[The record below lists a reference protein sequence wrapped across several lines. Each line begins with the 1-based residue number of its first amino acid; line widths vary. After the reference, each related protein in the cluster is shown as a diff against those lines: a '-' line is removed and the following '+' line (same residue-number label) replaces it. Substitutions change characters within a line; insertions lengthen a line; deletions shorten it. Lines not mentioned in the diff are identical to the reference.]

1 MSEKCKFW
9 DPLGTYFVTLT
20 TVGWADIF
28 TRPDHKQV
36 VIRSLRHC
44 QKEKGLLIHA
54 WCLMTSHL
62 HTVISK
68 SGEPLPAILRDFK
81 KFTARELFQY
91 VDSVHESRR
100 EWMTK
105 LFFEAGE
112 DLRRISNFKVWQD
125 GNHPI
130 LLTKP
135 KFTRQKI
142 DYIHNNP
149 VIEELVTEAEH
160 YLYSSAGD
168 YGLNRKGYLEI
179 DFIRT

>member
-1 MSEKCKFW
+1 M
-9 DPLGTYFVTLT
+9 
-20 TVGWADIF
+20 
-28 TRPDHKQV
+28 
-36 VIRSLRHC
+36 
-44 QKEKGLLIHA
+44 
-54 WCLMTSHL
+54 
-62 HTVISK
+62 VISK
-68 SGEPLPAILRDFK
+68 SGEPLPEILRDFK

-91 VDSVHESRR
+91 VNSPHESRR
-100 EWMTK
+100 DWMTK

-112 DLRRISNFKVWQD
+112 NLRRISNFKVWQD

-149 VIEELVTEAEH
+149 VVEEIVTEAEH

-168 YGLNRKGYLEI
+168 YGLRRKGYVEI